1 MGLNE
6 RQIKDLV
13 KASSVVFAW
22 PIQEHLIVILG
33 PTIFSPM
40 FLHEV
45 PSTGNETVGEGEG
58 VGVGVGV
65 GAGVADG
72 LWVAV
77 GIGVALGAGL
87 GDVTGAADFVAT
99 PLFQTSLVPFL
110 IHV

>member
-1 MGLNE
+1 M
-6 RQIKDLV
+6 
-13 KASSVVFAW
+13 
-22 PIQEHLIVILG
+22 VILG

-65 GAGVADG
+65 GAGVAEG

-87 GDVTGAADFVAT
+87 GDATGAADFVAT
-99 PLFQTSLVPFL
+99 PLFQTNLEPFL
-110 IHV
+110 MQV

>member
-1 MGLNE
+1 MGLNG

-22 PIQEHLIVILG
+22 PIQEHLMVILG

-65 GAGVADG
+65 GAGVAEG

-87 GDVTGAADFVAT
+87 GDAAGAADFVAT
-99 PLFQTSLVPFL
+99 PLFQTNLEPFL
-110 IHV
+110 MQV